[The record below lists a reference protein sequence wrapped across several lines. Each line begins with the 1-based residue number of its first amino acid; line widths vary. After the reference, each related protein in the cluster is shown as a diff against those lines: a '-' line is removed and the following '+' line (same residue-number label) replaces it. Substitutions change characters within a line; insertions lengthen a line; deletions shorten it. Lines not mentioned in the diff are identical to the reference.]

1 MTTAVGNW
9 KSIAKSAS
17 MSEREWVNEVN
28 CIDISA
34 GQLTHIYSEM
44 VTVQQVSHLMLYGN
58 DKV

>member
-1 MTTAVGNW
+1 MITTVGKW

-34 GQLTHIYSEM
+34 VQLTYIYSEM
-44 VTVQQVSHLMLYGN
+44 VMVQQVSHLMLYGS

>member
-1 MTTAVGNW
+1 MITTVGKW

-34 GQLTHIYSEM
+34 VQLTYIYSEM
-44 VTVQQVSHLMLYGN
+44 VQQVSHLMLYGS

>member
-1 MTTAVGNW
+1 MITTVGKW

-28 CIDISA
+28 CIAISA
-34 GQLTHIYSEM
+34 VQLTYIYSEM
-44 VTVQQVSHLMLYGN
+44 VQQVSHLMLYGS